1 MSKYYRLNNLPS
13 GRNWGEE
20 AGFGN
25 ASNGQDYDKLE
36 ANFDK
41 QALFYLSEK
50 VINYLLDSIGLGHSG
65 LEGQRQHFNDFSFI
79 TAPAYKAL
87 EGFLFQIAKDLNLP
101 SSGNSNLA
109 GSYYFDEEKID
120 KHIDKLLKELFDVAD
135 AEKKLSKYEKRDIKD
150 RIREMKGFLQ
160 HYRNTPSHFYGEPID
175 TIDKAHRNI
184 MIIYGAIDNTT
195 KILIKSGLI
204 KIEDE
209 IH

>member
-1 MSKYYRLNNLPS
+1 MSKYYKLNNLPS
-13 GRNWGEE
+13 GRNWGSEVV
-20 AGFGN
+20 FGKFRGN
-25 ASNGQDYDKLE
+25 QDYSKLE
-36 ANFDK
+36 ANFDL
-41 QALFYLSEK
+41 QVLYYLSER
-50 VINYLLDSIGLGHSG
+50 VINYLLDSIS
-65 LEGQRQHFNDFSFI
+65 LEQADLRSPGRHFNDFSFF